1 MSEGGDET
9 EIGKCWCYNQI
20 LRLKC
25 TKIDFSWGSN
35 LDPDGGAY
43 GASPEPLA
51 GFKQPYF

>member
-9 EIGKCWCYNQI
+9 EIRKCWCYNQI